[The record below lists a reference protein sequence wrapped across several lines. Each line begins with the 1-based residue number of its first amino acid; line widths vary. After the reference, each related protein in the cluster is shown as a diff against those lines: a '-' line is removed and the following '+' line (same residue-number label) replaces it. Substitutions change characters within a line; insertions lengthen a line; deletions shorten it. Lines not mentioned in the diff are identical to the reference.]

1 MKTIARPGVTIA
13 ALALAGAT
21 TLAACSSSST
31 TKGSAAPP
39 AALGG
44 AFGSIPAAATG
55 PQHAGTV
62 TWAEQPGTAP
72 TWILPLVTSAADSVN
87 DIDYFEYELWR
98 PLYWFGNGVEPTQT
112 PAMSLADAPVWS
124 NGDTTVSVTLKS
136 NYKWSDGQPVTSADV
151 LFFFDEVKAAINED
165 PANWGPYSPG
175 QGIPDE
181 VASVTAP
188 TASTVVFTLKKPVN
202 PGWFFDDELSTI
214 VPMPAHAWAKAS
226 ASGPMLNYAIPANA
240 TKIYNYLS
248 KASGSLGTY
257 TSNPLWQVVDGPYT
271 LTAFNAST
279 GAYTLTPNPSY
290 GGPHAS
296 TISTLQ
302 AVPFTSD
309 AAEYDAVRAG
319 DIDVGYLPLTDIK
332 QAKLVES
339 GGYNVFGYPG
349 FFFNYVTYNFADTAG
364 DFNNIIAQL
373 YIRQAIAHLEDEQ
386 GYINAFFGGAG
397 GQAYGPIPKVPASPY
412 TPANAVTDPYPFS
425 VADAISLLKSNG
437 WTINTSG
444 TDTCATAGTGPGDCG
459 AGIPAGTKL
468 AFNLI
473 YNTSPAYIGQEVTD
487 LASEAAAAGIT
498 IHLQSSNYNYI
509 ITYYDDPVPTGK
521 SYIDKWAMED
531 FGGFTDSTYPTTL
544 GIFNTG
550 GAENEGFYSNSTAN
564 NLINTSVS
572 GGDPTAVEAEAS
584 FLTEN
589 QPGLFQPDADWVAV
603 WKKNLSG
610 SQASFATLTQEL
622 LNPEYWYFTG

>member
-1 MKTIARPGVTIA
+1 MRIAHPGVTIA
-13 ALALAGAT
+13 ALALAGVTA
-21 TLAACSSSST
+21 LAACSSSST
-31 TKGSAAPP
+31 TPKGGTPS

-44 AFGSIPAAATG
+44 GFGTIPAAATG
-55 PQHAGTV
+55 AQHVGTI
-62 TWAEQPGTAP
+62 TWAESPGTAP
-72 TWILPLVTSAADSVN
+72 TWILPLVTSAADSTN
-87 DIDYFEYELWR
+87 DINYFEYEMWR

-112 PAMSLADAPVWS
+112 PAMSLADAPKWS
-124 NGDTTVSVTLKS
+124 NGDKTVTVTLKS

-151 LFFFDEVKAAINED
+151 VFWFDEVQAAIKED

-175 QGIPDE
+175 LGIPDE

-188 TASTVVFTLKKPVN
+188 TSSSVVFTMKQPVN
-202 PGWFFDDELSTI
+202 PGWFLDDELSAV

-226 ASGPMLNYAIPANA
+226 ASGPMLNFAVPANA

-248 KASGSLGTY
+248 KESMSLSTY
-257 TSNPLWQVVDGPYT
+257 VSNPLWQVVDGPYT
-271 LTAFNAST
+271 LTAFNSST
-279 GAYTLTPNPSY
+279 GAYTMAPNASY
-290 GGPHAS
+290 GGPHAAK
-296 TISTLQ
+296 ISTLQ

-309 AAEYDAVRAG
+309 EAEFDAVRAG

-332 QAKLVES
+332 QVKAVES

-349 FFFNYVTYNFADTAG
+349 FFFNYVTYNFADTTG

-373 YIRQAIAHLEDEQ
+373 YVRQALAHLEDEQ
-386 GYINAFFGGAG
+386 GYIKAFFGGAG
-397 GQAYGPIPKVPASPY
+397 GQAYGPIPAVPTSPY
-412 TPANAVTDPYPFS
+412 TPADAVTDPYPFS
-425 VADAISLLKSNG
+425 VPDAISLLKSHG

-444 TDTCATAGTGPGDCG
+444 TDTCAKAGTGPGECG
-459 AGIPAGTKL
+459 AGIPVGTPL

-473 YNTSPAYIGQEVTD
+473 YSTSPALIGEQVTD
-487 LASEAAAAGIT
+487 LASDAAGAGIT

-521 SYIDKWAMED
+521 PYINKWAMED

-544 GIFNTG
+544 GVFNTG
-550 GAENEGFYSNSTAN
+550 GAENEGDYSNPTAN
-564 NLINTSVS
+564 KLIDASVTS
-572 GGDPTAVEAEAS
+572 GNPTAVKAEAS
-584 FLTEN
+584 FLTQN
-589 QPGLFQPDADWVAV
+589 QPGLFQPDVDQVVV

-610 SQASFATLTQEL
+610 PPASFATLTQFL